1 MRRTAS
7 EILNQLEMRVA
18 RLERTAARREPRKVG
33 PRTLADQ
40 NEDAQDILNLAK
52 RAGFRSAKIQ
62 FQGDNPVVVLERN
75 HYIFLTDQGYEIENP
90 RGGVTF
96 TEKFGD
102 VKQWIQSEGG
112 SFGGEEIGME
122 SIDLTPTFEDVH
134 NLLTA
139 DGGYMGER
147 WQRASNDRFIGGDF
161 LMTVKL
167 TKMGIKFS
175 LTGPNLKRG
184 ESISEVRGLV
194 KGDSRMEQLEA
205 LSDRLD
211 AIAMA
216 AGKRRAK
223 SRARALRALG
233 RL

>member
-18 RLERTAARREPRKVG
+18 RLERTAARRDPRKVG

-40 NEDAQDILNLAK
+40 NEDAQDILDLAK

-62 FQGDNPVVVLERN
+62 YQGDNPVVVLERN
-75 HYIFLTDQGYEIENP
+75 HYIFLNDKGYEIENP
-90 RGGVTF
+90 MGGVTF
-96 TEKFGD
+96 TFKFGD
-102 VKQWIQSEGG
+102 VKQHIQSEGG
-112 SFGGEEIGME
+112 SFGGSEIGME
-122 SIDLTPTFEDVH
+122 SMELTPTFEDVH

-184 ESISEVRGLV
+184 EAISEVRGMV
-194 KGDSRMEQLEA
+194 KGADRMDQLEA